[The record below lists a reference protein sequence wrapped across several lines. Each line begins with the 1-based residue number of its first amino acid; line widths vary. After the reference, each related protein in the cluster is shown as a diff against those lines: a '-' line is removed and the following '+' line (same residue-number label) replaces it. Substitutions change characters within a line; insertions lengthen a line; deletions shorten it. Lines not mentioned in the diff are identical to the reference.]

1 MAGWISFLDTVIR
14 RTVAIVMVYL
24 LTYTAASLL
33 IPHKRVLLFN
43 AWFPF
48 DWTVSPTYELICL
61 QQFIGA
67 LVFLFTIF
75 PFPGLYATLVCIA
88 CSQLEK
94 LRANLLDIR
103 QELDTPAQD
112 SGAETDTEE
121 EETQVQTSQE
131 MFCRMQEQLSDCVR
145 LHNEI
150 LRYMEEMENTLN
162 PFMTGMFLLSL
173 ASLCLSSFS
182 IVTSWGNVPMMIQGV
197 VAYSTVIIPLFLYC
211 WFGNELTL
219 QAEKVREAA
228 WGCDWV
234 GTPISFQK
242 CIRLII
248 AAANKE
254 FTLTAGKFVPVAIR
268 TMVNMVNQ
276 SISYFMFLLQ
286 LKDNIELDEPA
297 NSV

>member
-1 MAGWISFLDTVIR
+1 MAGWVFFLGTVIR
-14 RTVAIVMVYL
+14 RTVGIVMSYFL
-24 LTYTAASLL
+24 MHAAVTLL
-33 IPHKRVLLFN
+33 ISHERVLLFN

-61 QQFIGA
+61 QQFIGSCGF
-67 LVFLFTIF
+67 VFTVFS
-75 PFPGLYATLVCIA
+75 FPGLYATLVCIA

-103 QELDTPAQD
+103 QEFGTPAQD

-121 EETQVQTSQE
+121 EEQVQTSQE
-131 MFCRMQEQLSDCVR
+131 VFCRMQGQLSDCVR
-145 LHNEI
+145 FHNEI
-150 LRYMEEMENTLN
+150 LRYMEEMENTFN
-162 PFMTGMFLLSL
+162 PFMTGIFLLSL
-173 ASLCLSSFS
+173 TSLCLSSFS
-182 IVTSWGNVPMMIQGV
+182 IVTSWGNVYMMIQGF
-197 VAYSTVIIPLFLYC
+197 VAYSAVIFPVALYS
-211 WFGNELTL
+211 WFGNQLTIE
-219 QAEKVREAA
+219 AEKVREAA

-248 AAANKE
+248 AVANKE